1 MRRPIRA
8 AALLAATTVMTAGAR
23 ADVIRPPANAD
34 CAIDARVEAAARAG
48 QNGFQRLDRLPPAA
62 LYLTVVRT
70 VDRCPAPVIVS
81 PVVGVTAA
89 PH

>member
-8 AALLAATTVMTAGAR
+8 AALLAATTVATAGVR
-23 ADVIRPPANAD
+23 ADVVQPPANVH
-34 CAIDARVEAAARAG
+34 CTIDARVEAAARAG
-48 QNGFQRLDRLPPAA
+48 QGGFQRLDRLPPAA

-70 VDRCPAPVIVS
+70 VDRCPAPLIVRTAIGA
-81 PVVGVTAA
+81 PAA